1 MSDELIREAPPPYR
15 SVALS
20 KFQDGVLQ
28 WAVPDHLRDFP
39 WRHTQD
45 PYRLL
50 LSELMLR
57 RTQARQVAPTYQNFF
72 QRWPDLE
79 SFLQADTKA
88 LGQVLLP
95 LGLQW
100 RIQNI
105 LELRESLRDLGY
117 IPLDYEGLLGLPG
130 VGDYVASAVLC
141 FSQQESRPLID
152 TNTVRLIGRYF
163 GLQIHQ
169 GTRRLK
175 SFRQLAASL
184 VPRAVASASAYHY
197 GLLDLA
203 ATICRPLRPLCPEC
217 PLSAECQTLKM
228 EGPPST
234 SPEPKT

>member
-1 MSDELIREAPPPYR
+1 MADELIREAPTPYR
-15 SVALS
+15 VGTPGE
-20 KFQDGVLQ
+20 FQAGVLQ
-28 WAVPDHLRDFP
+28 WAVPAHLREFP

-57 RTQARQVAPTYQNFF
+57 RTQARQVAPTYKNFF
-72 QRWPDLE
+72 QRWPNLE
-79 SFLQADTKA
+79 SFLQADTGE
-88 LGQVLLP
+88 LGKVLLP

-105 LELRESLRDLGY
+105 LDVREALRDLGR
-117 IPLDYEGLLGLPG
+117 IPQDYQGLIGLPG

-141 FSQQESRPLID
+141 FSLQEARPLID

-163 GLQIHQ
+163 GLQVHQ
-169 GTRRLK
+169 GTRRLR

-184 VPRAVASASAYHY
+184 VPQDNTSASVYHY

-203 ATICRPLRPLCPEC
+203 ATICRPTHPVCSEC
-217 PLSAECQTLKM
+217 PLSSDCQTLKN
-228 EGPPST
+228 GRT
-234 SPEPKT
+234 SVHFSGT

>member
-1 MSDELIREAPPPYR
+1 MSDELIRETPPPYQAG
-15 SVALS
+15 ALS
-20 KFQDGVLQ
+20 NFRVGVLG
-28 WAVPDHLRDFP
+28 WAVPGHLRDFP
-39 WRHTQD
+39 WRHTRD

-57 RTQARQVAPTYQNFF
+57 RTQARQVAPTNQNFF

-79 SFLQADTKA
+79 SFLQADTEA

-105 LELRESLRDLGY
+105 LELRQSLRNLGQ
-117 IPLDYEGLLGLPG
+117 IPRDYQGLLGLPG

-141 FSQQESRPLID
+141 FSQQEARPLID

-163 GLQIHQ
+163 GLQVHQ

-184 VPRAVASASAYHY
+184 VPQDTASASVYHY

-203 ATICRPLRPLCPEC
+203 ATICRPTRPDCSEC
-217 PLSAECQTLKM
+217 PLSSECQTLKM

-234 SPEPKT
+234 SPERKT